1 MYVRALVVVLLGIVL
16 AINQL
21 WIPAA
26 VFVLLAV
33 MVLALSSRGREDRM
47 G

>member
-1 MYVRALVVVLLGIVL
+1 MAARALVVIALGIVL

-21 WIPAA
+21 WIPAV

-33 MVLALSSRGREDRM
+33 MVLVLRSLGREDRM